1 MSVPSFQIR
10 KQESY
15 DNIISSNKHSTSSRK
30 YQIISRQ
37 KSYLNNLK
45 IFKNNALP
53 NIYTLGKKN
62 LSSNTNFDE
71 TINNSKLNLEL
82 YAKFKNYKLLKKI
95 SMKKNLIRPLKFEN
109 IQTKQILTK
118 INNKNDT

>member
-71 TINNSKLNLEL
+71 TITTKLSSIDLG
-82 YAKFKNYKLLKKI
+82 KK
-95 SMKKNLIRPLKFEN
+95 KKCC
-109 IQTKQILTK
+109 
-118 INNKNDT
+118 